1 MLCRVSR
8 RGEGVKRTPC
18 IPHTSLSFSLSVKMR
33 VGILL
38 TLGAIASCYAT
49 EPRLEV
55 EAYPDDAGIN
65 HTKAFWGVR
74 A

>member
-1 MLCRVSR
+1 
-8 RGEGVKRTPC
+8 
-18 IPHTSLSFSLSVKMR
+18 MR